1 MVQIRL
7 ASVLQERIG
16 EISSVD
22 VSADTV
28 SAALCVVTDKYPQ
41 LMRLIWAGEVGVANP
56 MLAIFLNDELIRP
69 HELENPVNPGD
80 QIEILLAVAGG

>member
-28 SAALCVVTDKYPQ
+28 SAALRVLTDKYPQ
-41 LMRLIWAGEVGVANP
+41 LMRLIWVGEVGVANP
-56 MLAIFLNDELIRP
+56 MLAIFLNDELIGP
-69 HELENPVNPGD
+69 HQLENPVSPGD